1 MATAITDEMCIEAA
15 RELARCAEDKGIS
28 EDYIIPTMEEWEVFP
43 REAAAVGQMAIKQG
57 LARIKLSKEKAIEIA
72 SIIIKRARAQTQLM
86 TEKGLIAKAPI

>member
-1 MATAITDEMCIEAA
+1 MD
-15 RELARCAEDKGIS
+15 
-28 EDYIIPTMEEWEVFP
+28 EWEVFP

-86 TEKGLIAKAPI
+86 T